1 MQSNSIE
8 LIQWLLT
15 ALHQGLNGTKATN
28 SSIIYKTFRGKMRV
42 YTRKVLPVDM
52 EESEKFRL
60 LGTEEYMGAEF
71 AMKKAEGGRLIAEKE
86 EEQPF
91 MFLTVDL
98 PPPPVHRDELLA
110 NIIPQVSND

>member
-52 EESEKFRL
+52 EESEKSRL
-60 LGTEEYMGAEF
+60 LSTEEYMG
-71 AMKKAEGGRLIAEKE
+71 
-86 EEQPF
+86 
-91 MFLTVDL
+91 T
-98 PPPPVHRDELLA
+98 
-110 NIIPQVSND
+110 